1 MSETPAEVACKRCG
15 RSSPAG
21 EVDDSGWCAECRA
34 KVIRRATLA
43 AHVAVV
49 ATAVGLIVILFALVR
64 ASPQFLVLWLVL
76 VAGACFVLFKL
87 VRRVAFEWYRARALR
102 EER

>member
-1 MSETPAEVACKRCG
+1 VSDTPDEVACKRCG
-15 RSSPAG
+15 RLTPAS

-34 KVIRRATLA
+34 AVIHRATIA
-43 AHVAVV
+43 AHAAVV
-49 ATAVGLIVILFALVR
+49 ATAVGLIIVLFALVR

-102 EER
+102 SER